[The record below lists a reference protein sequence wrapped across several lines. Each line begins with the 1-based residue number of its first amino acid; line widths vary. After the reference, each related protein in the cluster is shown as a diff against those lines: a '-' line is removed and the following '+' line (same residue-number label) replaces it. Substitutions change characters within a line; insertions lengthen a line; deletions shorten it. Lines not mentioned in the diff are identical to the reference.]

1 MKPKGTS
8 IIDHSIRFKLKLTV
22 EEYILCDLIYQF
34 NKRYRIGSLTYNK
47 YISTVGFLPEEVLRL
62 GKSLKQRG
70 FLIDDAK
77 QKRIVT
83 TSLWNDNFND
93 NAQFEQL
100 WLLHPKGN
108 KAKAREAFIKTIGIV
123 NYNVLLEKLQEY
135 LGYQTDLNYRYQLS
149 TWLDP
154 KLRHWED
161 QLEYKGIQEQKQEGM
176 DDTSM
181 PSTLFR

>member
-47 YISTVGFLPEEVLRL
+47 YLSTVGFLPEDVLRI
-62 GKSLKQRG
+62 GKSLKQKG
-70 FLIDDAK
+70 FITDGLK

-83 TSLWNDNFND
+83 TKLWDDNFD
-93 NAQFEQL
+93 DDAQFEQL
-100 WLLHPKGN
+100 WTLHPKGN
-108 KAKAREAFIKTIGIV
+108 KAEARESFMKSIRITG
-123 NYNVLLEKLQEY
+123 YNLLVEKLQDY
-135 LGYQTDLNYRYQLS
+135 INFQPNFQFRLKLS
-149 TWLDP
+149 NWLDP
-154 KLRHWED
+154 KLKHWED
-161 QLEYKGIQEQKQEGM
+161 ELVYNGQNAKEETST
-176 DDTSM
+176 DDNSI